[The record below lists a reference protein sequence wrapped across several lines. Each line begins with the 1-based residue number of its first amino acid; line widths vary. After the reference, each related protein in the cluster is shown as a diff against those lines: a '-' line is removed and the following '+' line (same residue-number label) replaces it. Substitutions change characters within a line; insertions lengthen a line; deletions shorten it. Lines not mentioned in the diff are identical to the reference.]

1 MKFDW
6 NKFVSL
12 CHSLAQGNGDREALL
27 RTAIS
32 RGYYGVFN
40 LVRTALQSEG
50 HTFSS
55 GADVHQEVIQVLNAS
70 QDNAR
75 RKLGHA
81 LRSLRTYRNQ
91 ADYNDAIDNV
101 AAAHNCV
108 AVILEKLKPSLSQ
121 LCRRI

>member
-12 CHSLAQGNGDREALL
+12 CHSLAQENGDREALL

-40 LVRTALQSEG
+40 LARTALQSQG

-75 RKLGHA
+75 RKLGHD
-81 LRSLRTYRNQ
+81 LRSLRTYRNK
-91 ADYNDAIDNV
+91 ADYDDTIANV
-101 AAAHNCV
+101 AAAHNSV
-108 AVILEKLKPSLSQ
+108 AVILEELKPILIE
-121 LCRRI
+121 LCGRK